1 MSNTDELPGFV
12 SSKYREGERGRRGKQ
27 DIPDSDLRSET
38 LMIIIKNMY
47 LFRRT
52 YSESF
57 HDRVFF
63 SRKEKKGGVCAK
75 QRICRDVDVVGMSSV
90 SVCTPTFFRGFLFLW
105 TRAHQLHLR
114 IPNQGFCVCGI
125 VKLLISRL

>member
-1 MSNTDELPGFV
+1 MNVSNTDELPGFV
-12 SSKYREGERGRRGKQ
+12 SSKYREGERGRRRKQ

-57 HDRVFF
+57 
-63 SRKEKKGGVCAK
+63 SRSCFLLKEGKRGGVCAK
-75 QRICRDVDVVGMSSV
+75 QRICRDVDVVGMSS
-90 SVCTPTFFRGFLFLW
+90 SVCTPTFFRGFC
-105 TRAHQLHLR
+105 
-114 IPNQGFCVCGI
+114 FCGHVLTNYTYVSPTKGSVYVVLSSC
-125 VKLLISRL
+125 